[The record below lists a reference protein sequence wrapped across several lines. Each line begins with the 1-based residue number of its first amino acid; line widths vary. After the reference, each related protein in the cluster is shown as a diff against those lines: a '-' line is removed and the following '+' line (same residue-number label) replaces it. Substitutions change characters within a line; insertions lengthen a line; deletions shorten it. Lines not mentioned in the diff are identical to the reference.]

1 MTSRL
6 LPFLALVAAV
16 GIFFAY
22 VNPLWNGKIASAKA
36 GIASDDQA
44 LASAAAYVKR
54 ENELASQMNAI
65 DPTALARLT
74 TFLPDSVDNVGLILD
89 LNALAA
95 RSGLTLSSLDVANAS
110 SGAASTPASTP
121 VTTPAS
127 VPAVAPA
134 TTASGPSFAT
144 AGQGSDPV
152 GTVDLTIAAKGT
164 YGALQSF
171 LKGIEF
177 SERLLDVRDITI
189 TGSDSGLYTYQMTL
203 RLYWLR

>member
-6 LPFLALVAAV
+6 LPFICLVAAV

-36 GIASDDQA
+36 AIASDNQA
-44 LASAAAYVKR
+44 LDSAAAYVKR
-54 ENELASQMNAI
+54 ENELAAQMNAI
-65 DPTALARLT
+65 DPASLAHLK
-74 TFLPDSVDNVGLILD
+74 TFLPDSVDNVGLTLD

-95 RSGLTLSSLDVANAS
+95 RSGLTLSSIDVANAGAN
-110 SGAASTPASTP
+110 SGTGGAPASTQP
-121 VTTPAS
+121 AAMGAPAS
-127 VPAVAPA
+127 GVTVGGG
-134 TTASGPSFAT
+134 T
-144 AGQGSDPV
+144 DPV
-152 GTVDLTIAAKGT
+152 GTVDMTVAAKGT

-171 LKGIEF
+171 LKGVEL
-177 SERLLDVRDITI
+177 SQRLLDVTDLTV